1 MYPWLWLWAPRFQ
14 FPWSGDVAQDIEPST
29 SWFFGSIKPE
39 AGNAKIEE
47 KAFAIASYGKQL
59 GLITEVLMDLAAP
72 GPQTAAR
79 SAKAMKELKRIQAEI
94 EIVKDVEYEKELNDI
109 ELRISALQKRG
120 IKRSAALSKKLQALP
135 ASSEA

>member
-47 KAFAIASYGKQL
+47 RAFAIASYGKQL

-72 GPQTAAR
+72 GPHTAAR
-79 SAKAMKELKRIQAEI
+79 SAKA
-94 EIVKDVEYEKELNDI
+94 
-109 ELRISALQKRG
+109 
-120 IKRSAALSKKLQALP
+120 IK
-135 ASSEA
+135 